1 DLILMDCDMPEMN
14 GFDATRAI
22 RNWEQETGHKA
33 TPIIALTA
41 HIMDEHKERSLQ
53 CGMNAHLAKP
63 IEMNELRDLLLRWTA
78 QPQPQSDSYSTS

>member
-1 DLILMDCDMPEMN
+1 MPEMN

-22 RNWEQETGHKA
+22 RLWEQENQRNE

-41 HIMDEHKERSLQ
+41 HIMDEHKERSME

-63 IEMNELRDLLLRWTA
+63 VEMSELRDLVLRWTRHPA
-78 QPQPQSDSYSTS
+78 ASNEGHRVIP